1 MDTTQT
7 TPRRTALV
15 LGASGSIGAAVAEA
29 LAARGWAVRG
39 LARDAAKAQAAWQ
52 GPAGAMQWV
61 AGDAMTAGDVLT
73 AAQGVQVIVHAVSP
87 AGYRDW
93 DKLVLPMI
101 DNTIAA
107 ARKVGAR
114 ILLPGTIYNF
124 DPAATPVVLDGSPQ
138 RPGSHKGQIRVA
150 LEQRLEAASAEVPV
164 LIVRAGDYYGPRVKS
179 SWFAQAMVVQG
190 QPVTS
195 IKRMTPDGIG
205 HGWAYLPDLAEAM
218 ARLLEHPGLR
228 SFERVGF
235 EGFWDA
241 DGQGLPNLVAEALG
255 REALQTLKL
264 GRFPWWLMRLAAPFG
279 GFPREAVDI
288 LPYWRNPVRID
299 NSRLVGLLGTEPRTP
314 AVQAMRATL
323 KALGCMPAAA
333 GSARLATR

>member
-1 MDTTQT
+1 MDTKQT
-7 TPRRTALV
+7 TLGKIALV
-15 LGASGSIGAAVAEA
+15 LGASGSIGATVAEA
-29 LAARGWAVRG
+29 LAARGWVVRG
-39 LARDAAKAQAAWQ
+39 LARDPDKAVTAWQ
-52 GPAGAMQWV
+52 GPVGAVEWR
-61 AGDAMTAGDVLT
+61 AGDAMVAGDVLK
-73 AAQGVQVIVHAVSP
+73 AAQGVQAIVHAVSP

-107 ARKVGAR
+107 ARAVGAR

-138 RPGSHKGQIRVA
+138 LPGSYKGQIRVA

-241 DGQGLPNLVAEALG
+241 DGQGLPKLVAEALG
-255 REALQTLKL
+255 RETLPQ

-299 NSRLVGLLGTEPRTP
+299 NSRLVELLGTEPRTP
-314 AVQAMRATL
+314 VVQAMRATL
-323 KALGCMPAAA
+323 RGLGCMPAAA

>member
-1 MDTTQT
+1 MKTTQT
-7 TPRRTALV
+7 TPRKTALV

-29 LAARGWAVRG
+29 LAARGWVVRG
-39 LARDAAKAQAAWQ
+39 LARDPDKAVTAWQ
-52 GPAGAMQWV
+52 GPAGAVEWRAGNAMV
-61 AGDAMTAGDVLT
+61 AGDVWK

-107 ARKVGAR
+107 ARAVGAR

-124 DPAATPVVLDGSPQ
+124 DPTTTPVVRDGSPQ
-138 RPGSHKGQIRVA
+138 RPASRKGQIRVA
-150 LEQRLEAASAEVPV
+150 LEQRLETASSDVPV

-179 SWFAQAMVVQG
+179 SWFAQAMITQG
-190 QPVTS
+190 RPVMGL
-195 IKRMTPDGIG
+195 KLMTAPGVG

-218 ARLLEHPGLR
+218 VRLLEHPGLR
-228 SFERVGF
+228 SFECVGF
-235 EGFWDA
+235 EGFWDI
-241 DGQGLPNLVAEALG
+241 DGQGLPGLVAQALG
-255 REALQTLKL
+255 RESLPQS
-264 GRFPWWLMRLAAPFG
+264 RFPWWLMRLAAPFG

-299 NSRLVGLLGTEPRTP
+299 NARLVELLGAEPRTP
-314 AVQAMRATL
+314 AVQGMRETL
-323 KALGCMPAAA
+323 QGLGCMPAAA
-333 GSARLATR
+333 PRLATR